1 MYQCILFAV
10 IIISASLQHKCETKE
25 IKTKLQ
31 AIITPFDMQYRE
43 ELNYLKG
50 RLIRTNHTKN
60 RNNIK
65 TKGIYITV
73 WLKKNTQVKFNYLQ
87 ILQLS
92 RYFIESDHLNIY
104 ISHFCET
111 RF

>member
-1 MYQCILFAV
+1 MYQCILLAV
-10 IIISASLQHKCETKE
+10 LIISTSLQHKCETRE

-50 RLIRTNHTKN
+50 RPIRTSNIKN

-73 WLKKNTQVKFNYLQ
+73 WLKENTQVKYRFTNSL
-87 ILQLS
+87 
-92 RYFIESDHLNIY
+92 IE
-104 ISHFCET
+104 
-111 RF
+111 

>member
-1 MYQCILFAV
+1 MYQCILFGV
-10 IIISASLQHKCETKE
+10 LIISTSLQHKCETKE

-50 RLIRTNHTKN
+50 RPIRTNHIKN

-73 WLKKNTQVKFNYLQ
+73 WLKKNTQVKYCFTN
-87 ILQLS
+87 S
-92 RYFIESDHLNIY
+92 PIE
-104 ISHFCET
+104 
-111 RF
+111 